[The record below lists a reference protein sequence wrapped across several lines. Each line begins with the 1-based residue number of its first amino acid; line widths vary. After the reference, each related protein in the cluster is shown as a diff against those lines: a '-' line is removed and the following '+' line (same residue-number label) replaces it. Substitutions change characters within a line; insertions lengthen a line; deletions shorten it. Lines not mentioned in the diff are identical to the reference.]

1 MKLLRNTN
9 EKKQQGFFAC
19 FTHEY
24 YILILQKQREQKIKK
39 DLTFGARKETQS

>member
-9 EKKQQGFFAC
+9 EKKQQGFFAR

-24 YILILQKQREQKIKK
+24 YIIKLQIKERGY
-39 DLTFGARKETQS
+39 LYVS